1 MKPLDMGTTNG
12 SEANNS
18 HMIHFYGLCRN
29 LKLWVIVADGIWT
42 CHNQCHEFPIFSSAC
57 LCHQRHTPSARWGMT
72 TKANRSV
79 YSLPQM
85 FSQTFLPIMVWRH
98 FSNPLQTSWGT
109 SDWSP
114 LNHFCHYHCDLQQ
127 TLVAFDFGRSLAQNC
142 RIIWDVDPTIR
153 TNLSIFY
160 STS

>member
-57 LCHQRHTPSARWGMT
+57 CVTKGTHHLQDEGWRQKQIGQFTPFLKCSANFPSYHGLTAFFESSPNILRD
-72 TKANRSV
+72 
-79 YSLPQM
+79 
-85 FSQTFLPIMVWRH
+85 I
-98 FSNPLQTSWGT
+98 
-109 SDWSP
+109 DWSP